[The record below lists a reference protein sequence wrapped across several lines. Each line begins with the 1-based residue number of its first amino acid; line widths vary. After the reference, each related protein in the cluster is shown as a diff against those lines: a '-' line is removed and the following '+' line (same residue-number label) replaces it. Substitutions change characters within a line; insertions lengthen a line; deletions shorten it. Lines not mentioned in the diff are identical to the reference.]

1 MTAGCTTRR
10 IELTAIHLEKRT
22 VGIEK
27 KVPCIWVIRQRVL
40 ATGKWLFSPLHAAR
54 VREKAAIFFDLKR
67 LYADSLG
74 WQERNPQGWVAL
86 FNMATLATDST
97 VVKKSIWRSVR

>member
-1 MTAGCTTRR
+1 MTETPTTNPYS
-10 IELTAIHLEKRT
+10 ELSFWRFGL
-22 VGIEK
+22 
-27 KVPCIWVIRQRVL
+27 L
-40 ATGKWLFSPLHAAR
+40 ATGKWLFSALHAAR

-86 FNMATLATDST
+86 FNMATLATDSA